1 MSEKYQLE
9 IEHAVNRKLQQL
21 DDIPYGTSGRR
32 LELSAKN
39 PDGSLLDADQLRDR
53 QRIVMVD
60 IARRVGLHFFEMM
73 DAVQVDQLIA
83 ISAIQNHD
91 TAGLLR
97 SLINSFLIVYT
108 RPETTQLAYM
118 SLLKLEALRARAEHE
133 AMGGA
138 MH

>member
-9 IEHAVNRKLQQL
+9 IERAVDRKLQQL
-21 DDIPYGTSGRR
+21 DEIPYGPSGRR
-32 LELSAKN
+32 LELAEKS
-39 PDGSLLDADQLRDR
+39 PDGSLLDANQLRDR
-53 QRIVMVD
+53 QRLAMVD
-60 IARRVGLHFFEMM
+60 IAKRVGLHFFEMM

-91 TAGLLR
+91 AAGLLR

-108 RPETTQLAYM
+108 TPETTQLAYI
-118 SLLKLEALRARAEHE
+118 SLLKLEALRARVEHE
-133 AMGGA
+133 AMAGT